1 LKTDVVHYARF
12 AATGEVIIEYDVGL
26 QRDIHVKAALISKGF
41 TVGSNESKISHP
53 DRQEVLSGTS
63 NLIEALDQLLA
74 SKTFSRSGQL
84 KRLLVYL
91 REATVST
98 DPSVW
103 SETSIGANAF
113 GRKGFNPKLDT
124 IVRVEM
130 RRLRQ
135 KLDEYYA
142 LEGADLPLRLR
153 FERNTYR
160 PYVEPHIPPAVEL
173 APPPAPVGRFWT
185 GVTYGAGSL
194 AVLTIATGLLW
205 WMIGASADRA
215 PRELAESPIW
225 AGFRSS
231 NVVVAIGTPLF
242 FRSADGFERNYGA
255 NLPDDLRVADQLLLH
270 RPAYPLWNLWAP
282 FEDVGAAVNL
292 DRFLRGLNSTA
303 TVVSARQISFGGLAG
318 KRTIVMGQPRGAPLL
333 LDLLADQNFRPPLHT
348 TGEHFAGF
356 VNALPK
362 SGEPAKFPIGAGT
375 LMMQS
380 DESNPDYAL
389 VTSIRLANGGEV
401 LNVFGDRAQ
410 TGAYITRKL
419 TDPAFVAE
427 LDTRIFDRAKPA
439 HQSAQIVF
447 RVDYSRSAPTGLVY
461 VTHRVRFADRK

>member
-1 LKTDVVHYARF
+1 M
-12 AATGEVIIEYDVGL
+12 GL
-26 QRDIHVKAALISKGF
+26 TVEGNQGGISAPESRKDLHPDSAAL
-41 TVGSNESKISHP
+41 TET
-53 DRQEVLSGTS
+53 L
-63 NLIEALDQLLA
+63 AQLLA

-91 REATVST
+91 REAIVST

-113 GRKGFNPKLDT
+113 GRKDFNPKVDT

-135 KLDEYYA
+135 KLDEYYV
-142 LEGADLPLRLR
+142 LEGARVPLRLR

-160 PYVEPHIPPAVEL
+160 PCVEPHIPPAVEL
-173 APPPAPVGRFWT
+173 APPKPPPAGHFST
-185 GVTYGAGSL
+185 GVAYGAGSL
-194 AVLTIATGLLW
+194 ALVALVAGLLW
-205 WMIGASADRA
+205 WTMDASADRA

-242 FRSADGFERNYGA
+242 FRSADGFERNFGA
-255 NLPDDLRVADQLLLH
+255 NLPDDLEVADQLLLH

-292 DRFLRGLNSTA
+292 DRFLRSLNSTA
-303 TVVSARQISFGGLAG
+303 TVVSARQISYGSLAG

-333 LDLLADQNFRPPLHT
+333 LDLLAEQNFRPPPHALGKHLS
-348 TGEHFAGF
+348 GF
-356 VNALPK
+356 VNAQPK
-362 SGEPAKFPIGAGT
+362 PGEPAQFPNYAST
-375 LMMQS
+375 LMMAS

-389 VTSIRLANGGEV
+389 VTSIHLGDGGEV
-401 LNVFGDRAQ
+401 LNVFGDRVQ
-410 TGAYITRKL
+410 TGAYLTRKL

-427 LDTRIFDRAKPA
+427 LDARIFDRAGPA

-447 RVDYSRSAPTGLVY
+447 RVDYSRSVPIGLVY

>member
-1 LKTDVVHYARF
+1 
-12 AATGEVIIEYDVGL
+12 
-26 QRDIHVKAALISKGF
+26 
-41 TVGSNESKISHP
+41 VGSNESEITNGTDSLTVAV
-53 DRQEVLSGTS
+53 RLSDT
-63 NLIEALDQLLA
+63 NLTEAFDQLLA

-84 KRLLVYL
+84 KRLLIYL
-91 REATVST
+91 REATIST
-98 DPSVW
+98 DPAVW

-113 GRKGFNPKLDT
+113 GRRDFNPKLDT

-142 LEGADLPLRLR
+142 GEGVESAVRLR

-160 PYVEPHIPPAVEL
+160 PYVEPYVPPVVEL
-173 APPPAPVGRFWT
+173 PPLPSPLPADRFWT
-185 GVTYGAGSL
+185 GVAWGASSL
-194 AVLTIATGLLW
+194 ALLILIAGALW
-205 WMIGASADRA
+205 WALSRSDKA

-225 AGFRSS
+225 SGFRSS

-242 FRSADGFERNYGA
+242 FRSADGFERNFGA
-255 NLPDDLRVADQLLLH
+255 NLPDDLQAADKLLLH
-270 RPAYPLWNLWAP
+270 RPAYPVWNLWAP
-282 FEDVGAAVNL
+282 YEDVSAAVNL
-292 DRFLRGLNSTA
+292 DRFLRSLNSTA

-333 LDLLADQNFRPPLHT
+333 LDLLAEQNFRPPAHT
-348 TGEHFAGF
+348 TAEHFAGF
-356 VNALPK
+356 VNAQPK
-362 SGEPAKFPIGAGT
+362 PGEPAKFPIGSGS
-375 LMMQS
+375 LLMQS

-389 VTSIRLANGGEV
+389 VTSIRLGNGGEV

-410 TGAYITRKL
+410 TGAYLTRKL

-427 LDTRIFDRAKPA
+427 LDSRIFDRAGPA

-447 RVDYSRSAPTGLVY
+447 RVDYSRSVPTGLVY
-461 VTHRVRFADRK
+461 VTHRVKFAERK

>member
-1 LKTDVVHYARF
+1 MR
-12 AATGEVIIEYDVGL
+12 
-26 QRDIHVKAALISKGF
+26 R
-41 TVGSNESKISHP
+41 NESEIPQP
-53 DRQEVLSGTS
+53 DLSEAPSGTS
-63 NLIEALDQLLA
+63 SLTEALDQLLA

-98 DPSVW
+98 DPLVW

-113 GRKGFNPKLDT
+113 GRKDFNPKLDT

-142 LEGADLPLRLR
+142 LEGAESPLRLR

-160 PYVEPHIPPAVEL
+160 PYLEPHISPAVEL
-173 APPPAPVGRFWT
+173 APPPPAGRFWR
-185 GVTYGAGSL
+185 GVACGAGSL
-194 AVLTIATGLLW
+194 ALITLAAGLLW
-205 WMIGASADRA
+205 RTIGASTDRA

-231 NVVVAIGTPLF
+231 SVVVAIGTPLF
-242 FRSADGFERNYGA
+242 FRSADGFERNFGA
-255 NLPDDLRVADQLLLH
+255 NLPDDLGVADQLLLH
-270 RPAYPLWNLWAP
+270 RPAFPVWNLWAP

-292 DRFLRGLNSTA
+292 DRFLRSLNSTA

-318 KRTIVMGQPRGAPLL
+318 KRTIVIGQPRGAPLL
-333 LDLLADQNFRPPLHT
+333 LDLLAEQNFRPPAHT
-348 TGEHFAGF
+348 TGKHFAGF
-356 VNALPK
+356 VNAQPK
-362 SGEPAKFPIGAGT
+362 SGEPAQFPLGAGS

-389 VTSIRLANGGEV
+389 VTTIRLRNGGEV
-401 LNVFGDRAQ
+401 LSVFGDRVQ

-419 TDPAFVAE
+419 TDAAFVAD
-427 LDTRIFDRAKPA
+427 LDARIFDRAKPA

-461 VTHRVRFADRK
+461 VTHRVKFADQK

>member
-1 LKTDVVHYARF
+1 M
-12 AATGEVIIEYDVGL
+12 G
-26 QRDIHVKAALISKGF
+26 S
-41 TVGSNESKISHP
+41 TVESS
-53 DRQEVLSGTS
+53 QGGTS
-63 NLIEALDQLLA
+63 PAEPGKGLPSSSATLTETLDQLLA

-113 GRKGFNPKLDT
+113 GRKDFNPKLDT

-135 KLDEYYA
+135 KLEEYYA
-142 LEGADLPLRLR
+142 LEGAELPLRLR

-160 PYVEPHIPPAVEL
+160 PYVEPYIPPAVEL
-173 APPPAPVGRFWT
+173 APLPPPTGRFWT
-185 GVTYGAGSL
+185 GVACGAGSL
-194 AVLTIATGLLW
+194 AIVALAAGLLW
-205 WMIGASADRA
+205 WMMGASANRA

-242 FRSADGFERNYGA
+242 FRSADGFERNFGE
-255 NLPDDLRVADQLLLH
+255 NLPDDLGVADQVLLH
-270 RPAYPLWNLWAP
+270 RPAYPLWNLWAA

-292 DRFLRGLNSTA
+292 DRFLRSLNSTA

-318 KRTIVMGQPRGAPLL
+318 KRTIVMGQPRFAPLL
-333 LDLLADQNFRPPLHT
+333 VDLLAEQNFRPPPHA
-348 TGEHFAGF
+348 TGKHFSGF
-356 VNALPK
+356 VNAQPK
-362 SGEPAKFPIGAGT
+362 PGEPARFPGGAPT

-389 VTSIRLANGGEV
+389 VTSIRLGNGGEV

-419 TDPAFVAE
+419 TDPAFIAE
-427 LDTRIFDRAKPA
+427 LDDRIFDRAKPA

-447 RVDYSRSAPTGLVY
+447 RVDYSRGAPTGLVY
-461 VTHRVRFADRK
+461 LTHRVGFADRK

>member
-1 LKTDVVHYARF
+1 LTD
-12 AATGEVIIEYDVGL
+12 
-26 QRDIHVKAALISKGF
+26 
-41 TVGSNESKISHP
+41 
-53 DRQEVLSGTS
+53 
-63 NLIEALDQLLA
+63 ALDRLLA

-84 KRLLVYL
+84 KRLLAYL
-91 REATVST
+91 RDATVST

-113 GRKGFNPKLDT
+113 GRRDFNPKLDT

-142 LEGADLPLRLR
+142 GEGAESAVRLR

-160 PYVEPHIPPAVEL
+160 PYVEPHIRPTVEL
-173 APPPAPVGRFWT
+173 EPPPAPLPSSRFWS
-185 GVTYGAGSL
+185 GVAWGAGSL
-194 AVLTIATGLLW
+194 ALLILIAGALW
-205 WMIGASADRA
+205 WAFRPSNKA

-225 AGFRSS
+225 TGFRSS
-231 NVVVAIGTPLF
+231 NVVVAVGTPLF
-242 FRSADGFERNYGA
+242 FRSNKGFERNFYA
-255 NLPDDLRVADQLLLH
+255 NLPDDLQVADKLLSNW
-270 RPAYPLWNLWAP
+270 PAYPLWNLWTP
-282 FEDVGAAVNL
+282 FDDVAAAVNL
-292 DRFLRGLNSTA
+292 DRFLRSLNSTA
-303 TVVSARQISFGGLAG
+303 TVVSARQISYGGLAG

-333 LDLLADQNFRPPLHT
+333 IDLLAEQNFRPRPHVA
-348 TGEHFAGF
+348 GQSFSGF
-356 VNALPK
+356 VNAQAKP
-362 SGEPAKFPIGAGT
+362 GELERYPVGNGS

-389 VTSIRLANGGEV
+389 VSSIRLANGGEV

-419 TDPAFVAE
+419 TDPAFVSE
-427 LDTRIFDRAKPA
+427 LSARVFDRNKPA

-447 RVDYSRSAPTGLVY
+447 RVDYSRNTPIGLVY
-461 VTHRVRFADRK
+461 VTHRVLYPHQ

>member
-1 LKTDVVHYARF
+1 MGSTLESSQGGTSPAEPGKGLPSG
-12 AATGEVIIEYDVGL
+12 AATLTE
-26 QRDIHVKAALISKGF
+26 
-41 TVGSNESKISHP
+41 T
-53 DRQEVLSGTS
+53 
-63 NLIEALDQLLA
+63 LDQLLA

-103 SETSIGANAF
+103 SETSIGVNAF
-113 GRKGFNPKLDT
+113 GRKDFNPKLDT

-142 LEGADLPLRLR
+142 LEGAEFPLRLR

-173 APPPAPVGRFWT
+173 APPPPPAGRFWT
-185 GVTYGAGSL
+185 GVACGAGSL
-194 AVLTIATGLLW
+194 ALIALATGLLW
-205 WMIGASADRA
+205 WMTGASANRA

-242 FRSADGFERNYGA
+242 FRSADGFERSFSA
-255 NLPDDLRVADQLLLH
+255 NLPDDLGMADQLLLH
-270 RPAYPLWNLWAP
+270 RPAYPLWSLWAP
-282 FEDVGAAVNL
+282 FDDVGAAVNL
-292 DRFLRGLNSTA
+292 DRFLRSLNSTT

-318 KRTIVMGQPRGAPLL
+318 KRTIVMGQPRFAPLL
-333 LDLLADQNFRPPLHT
+333 LDLLAEQNFRPPPYT
-348 TGEHFAGF
+348 PGKHFSGF
-356 VNALPK
+356 VNAQPK
-362 SGEPAKFPIGAGT
+362 PGELALFPSGAPT

-380 DESNPDYAL
+380 DESNPDFAL
-389 VTSIRLANGGEV
+389 VTSIRLDNGGEV

-410 TGAYITRKL
+410 TGAYITRRL

-427 LDTRIFDRAKPA
+427 LDARIFDRARPA

-447 RVDYSRSAPTGLVY
+447 RVDYSHSAPTGLVY
-461 VTHRVRFADRK
+461 VTHRVKFADRK

>member
-1 LKTDVVHYARF
+1 LTD
-12 AATGEVIIEYDVGL
+12 
-26 QRDIHVKAALISKGF
+26 
-41 TVGSNESKISHP
+41 
-53 DRQEVLSGTS
+53 
-63 NLIEALDQLLA
+63 ALDRLLA

-84 KRLLVYL
+84 KRLLAYL
-91 REATVST
+91 RDATVST

-113 GRKGFNPKLDT
+113 GRRDFNPKLDT

-142 LEGADLPLRLR
+142 GEGAESAVRLR

-160 PYVEPHIPPAVEL
+160 PYVEPHIRPTVEL
-173 APPPAPVGRFWT
+173 EPPPAPLPSSRFWS
-185 GVTYGAGSL
+185 GVAWGAGSL
-194 AVLTIATGLLW
+194 ALLILIAGALW
-205 WMIGASADRA
+205 WAFRSSNKA

-225 AGFRSS
+225 TGFRSS
-231 NVVVAIGTPLF
+231 NVVVAVGTPLF
-242 FRSADGFERNYGA
+242 FRSNKGFERNFYA
-255 NLPDDLRVADQLLLH
+255 NLPEDLQVADKLLSNW
-270 RPAYPLWNLWAP
+270 PAYPLWNLWTS
-282 FEDVGAAVNL
+282 FDDVSAAVNL
-292 DRFLRGLNSTA
+292 DRFLRSLNSTA

-333 LDLLADQNFRPPLHT
+333 IDLLAEQNFRPRPHVP
-348 TGEHFAGF
+348 GQSFSGF
-356 VNALPK
+356 VNAQAKP
-362 SGEPAKFPIGAGT
+362 GELERYPVGNGS

-389 VTSIRLANGGEV
+389 VSSIRLANGGEV

-419 TDPAFVAE
+419 TDPAFISE
-427 LDTRIFDRAKPA
+427 LSARVFDRNKPA

-447 RVDYSRSAPTGLVY
+447 RVDYSRNTPIGLVY
-461 VTHRVRFADRK
+461 VTHRVLYPTKK

>member
-1 LKTDVVHYARF
+1 LDLTD
-12 AATGEVIIEYDVGL
+12 
-26 QRDIHVKAALISKGF
+26 
-41 TVGSNESKISHP
+41 
-53 DRQEVLSGTS
+53 
-63 NLIEALDQLLA
+63 ALDQLLA

-113 GRKGFNPKLDT
+113 GRRDFNPKLDT

-135 KLDEYYA
+135 KLEEYYA
-142 LEGADLPLRLR
+142 GEGAESAVRLR

-160 PYVEPHIPPAVEL
+160 PYVEPYIRPPVEL
-173 APPPAPVGRFWT
+173 EPLPAPLPSNRFWS
-185 GVTYGAGSL
+185 GVAWGAGSL
-194 AVLTIATGLLW
+194 ALLILIAGALW
-205 WMIGASADRA
+205 WALRPSNKA

-225 AGFRSS
+225 TGFRSS
-231 NVVVAIGTPLF
+231 NVVVAVGTPLF
-242 FRSADGFERNYGA
+242 FRSNKGFERNFYA
-255 NLPDDLRVADQLLLH
+255 NLPEDLQVADKLLSNW
-270 RPAYPLWNLWAP
+270 PAYPLWNLWAP
-282 FEDVGAAVNL
+282 FDDVSAAVNL
-292 DRFLRGLNSTA
+292 DRFLRSLNSNA

-318 KRTIVMGQPRGAPLL
+318 KRTIVIGQPRAAPLL
-333 LDLLADQNFRPPLHT
+333 IDLLAEQNFRPRPHV
-348 TGEHFAGF
+348 TGESFSGF
-356 VNALPK
+356 VNAQAKPGELERYPVG
-362 SGEPAKFPIGAGT
+362 SGS

-389 VTSIRLANGGEV
+389 VSSIRLANGGEV

-419 TDPAFVAE
+419 TDPVFVAE
-427 LDTRIFDRAKPA
+427 LDARVFDRNKPA

-447 RVDYSRSAPTGLVY
+447 RVDYSRNTPIGLLY
-461 VTHRVRFADRK
+461 VTHRILYPKKNQ

>member
-1 LKTDVVHYARF
+1 
-12 AATGEVIIEYDVGL
+12 
-26 QRDIHVKAALISKGF
+26 
-41 TVGSNESKISHP
+41 VGSNETKISEADP
-53 DRQEVLSGTS
+53 QEAPSGTA
-63 NLIEALDQLLA
+63 NLIETLDQLLA

-84 KRLLVYL
+84 KRLLAYL
-91 REATVST
+91 RESTVST
-98 DPSVW
+98 DPTVW

-113 GRKGFNPKLDT
+113 GRKDFNPKLDT

-160 PYVEPHIPPAVEL
+160 PYLEPYVPPAVEL
-173 APPPAPVGRFWT
+173 APPSSASRFWT
-185 GVTYGAGSL
+185 GVACGAGLL
-194 AVLTIATGLLW
+194 ALVATAVALLW
-205 WMIGASADRA
+205 WRIGASANQA

-242 FRSADGFERNYGA
+242 FRSVDGFERNFGA
-255 NLPDDLRVADQLLLH
+255 NFPEDLETADQLLLH
-270 RPAYPLWNLWAP
+270 RPAYPTWNLWAP

-303 TVVSARQISFGGLAG
+303 TVISARQISFGALAG
-318 KRTIVMGQPRGAPLL
+318 KRTIVIGQPRFAPLL
-333 LDLLADQNFRPPLHT
+333 IDLLAEQNFRPPPY
-348 TGEHFAGF
+348 GPGKHFAGF
-356 VNALPK
+356 LNAQPK
-362 SGEPAKFPIGAGT
+362 PGEPAKYPTFAT
-375 LMMQS
+375 SLMIQS

-389 VTSIRLANGGEV
+389 VTSIRLGNGGEV
-401 LNVFGDRAQ
+401 LNVFGDRSQ

-427 LDTRIFDRAKPA
+427 LDARIFDRAQPA

-447 RVDYSRSAPTGLVY
+447 RVDYSRSVPTGLVY
-461 VTHRVRFADRK
+461 VTHRVRFPAKK

>member
-1 LKTDVVHYARF
+1 M
-12 AATGEVIIEYDVGL
+12 
-26 QRDIHVKAALISKGF
+26 
-41 TVGSNESKISHP
+41 
-53 DRQEVLSGTS
+53 QEVLSGAS
-63 NLIEALDQLLA
+63 NLTEALDQLLA

-84 KRLLVYL
+84 KRLLAYL
-91 REATVST
+91 HEATLST
-98 DPSVW
+98 DPAVW

-113 GRKGFNPKLDT
+113 GRRGFNPKLDT

-142 LEGADLPLRLR
+142 GEGAESAVRLR

-160 PYVEPHIPPAVEL
+160 PYVEPNIRPTVEL
-173 APPPAPVGRFWT
+173 SLPVPLPASRFWS
-185 GVTYGAGSL
+185 GVAWGAGSL
-194 AVLTIATGLLW
+194 ALLMLIAGALW
-205 WMIGASADRA
+205 WALRRSEKA

-225 AGFRSS
+225 TGFRSS
-231 NVVVAIGTPLF
+231 NVLVAIGTPLF
-242 FRSADGFERNYGA
+242 FRSADGFERNFSA
-255 NLPDDLRVADQLLLH
+255 NLADDLGVADKLLLH

-282 FEDVGAAVNL
+282 YDDVGAAVNL
-292 DRFLRGLNSTA
+292 DRFLRSLNSTA

-333 LDLLADQNFRPPLHT
+333 LDLLAEQNFRPPPHA

-356 VNALPK
+356 LNTQPK
-362 SGEPAKFPIGAGT
+362 PGEPAKFPFGAGT
-375 LMMQS
+375 LLMQS

-389 VTSIRLANGGEV
+389 VSSIRLANGGEV

-427 LDTRIFDRAKPA
+427 LSARVFERNRPP

-447 RVDYSRSAPTGLVY
+447 RVDYSRSAATGLVY
-461 VTHRVRFADRK
+461 LTHRVQYPQK